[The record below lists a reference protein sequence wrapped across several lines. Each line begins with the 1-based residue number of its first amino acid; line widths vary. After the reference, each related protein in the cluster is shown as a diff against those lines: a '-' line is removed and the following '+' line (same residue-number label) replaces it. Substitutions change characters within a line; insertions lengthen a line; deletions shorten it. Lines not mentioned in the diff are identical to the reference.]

1 MIIHNNSPIITDVFL
16 RDPEKESISSFSPTN
31 TSQENQSII
40 RRYAMQLKQALSD
53 YEMKYTSKI
62 NNIQVIS
69 TLANIEHLIP
79 EFKKNLPTVG
89 FKLFDPLITT
99 FG

>member
-1 MIIHNNSPIITDVFL
+1 
-16 RDPEKESISSFSPTN
+16 
-31 TSQENQSII
+31 
-40 RRYAMQLKQALSD
+40 MQLKQALSD

-69 TLANIEHLIP
+69 TLANIDHLIP

-89 FKLFDPLITT
+89 FKLFDPLEGISIPSYNEEKLKIDSV
-99 FG
+99 FLSWLDLKNH